1 MLARTF
7 SSSPKTDTT
16 SGSQPGKRE
25 TASRIT
31 SSPVPSGM
39 PRSTSNTSGMVVVR
53 ESQPSASCTV
63 PALPSQKR
71 RGLRCTLASKKARAR
86 LSSSTTSTPQ
96 RRSDASS

>member
-1 MLARTF
+1 MLASTF

-16 SGSQPGKRE
+16 SGSQPGKRA

-39 PRSTSNTSGMVVVR
+39 PRSTSSTSGMVAVR
-53 ESQPSASCTV
+53 ASQARASCTL

-86 LSSSTTSTPQ
+86 LSSSTTSTPH
-96 RRSDASS
+96 RRNVPSS